1 MLLKSIV
8 IEVKEIHEQN
18 SLPIKS
24 INNKMKWL
32 ARALPFTKSN
42 NLIFPQQPW
51 KTIEPRHKLAKE
63 LTCGLE

>member
-1 MLLKSIV
+1 MLCCINVLRSIV

-18 SLPIKS
+18 LLPIKS

-42 NLIFPQQPW
+42 NLTFP
-51 KTIEPRHKLAKE
+51 
-63 LTCGLE
+63 

>member
-1 MLLKSIV
+1 MLLKSTV

-24 INNKMKWL
+24 ISNQIKWL

-51 KTIEPRHKLAKE
+51 KTRETRHELVGE
-63 LTCGLE
+63 LTCDLE